1 MSLVSSTI
9 PNLINGVSQQPY
21 ILRLSS
27 QGEIQENGHATVAE
41 GLKKRPPSVHIAKL
55 FDVPLQDA
63 FIHVINRDEFEQ
75 YVVTIIN
82 GDLKVHGVDGTPYT
96 VNFPDGKNY
105 LITPEASTSFRAVT
119 VADYTFLLNNKIT
132 VLEGNTYSPSRP
144 NEALVAIKQG
154 NYGKTYKII
163 INGTQA
169 AAYTTPIG
177 DNANQSPYIDT
188 TYIATQLANNFNS
201 TGMTCTRYGT
211 VLYIVG
217 ADDFSISVE
226 DGFNGNATVC
236 IKGKAQRF
244 SDLPNNAPDGFT
256 IEVVGDPSSSFDN
269 YFVKFKKNKA
279 ADSVGVWQETIKPGI
294 KIDLDNYTMPH
305 VLVRNA
311 NGTFTFKRAAWKNK
325 VAGDQDSSP
334 YPSFVGYKLSDM
346 FFYRNRLGLLS
357 EENVVFSEAGEF
369 FNFFPTTVT
378 TILDSDPIDIAV
390 SHVKVSVLRHAV
402 PFNQELMLF
411 SAQTQFTLDAGELLT
426 PKSVSINQTTEFE
439 CSVKARPVGAGR
451 NVFFCVNKGA
461 YTGVREYYVD
471 GQTDTNDAADVTAH
485 VPRYIPGQ
493 PLKLAAATNEDMIA
507 LLADGDRRSL
517 YIYKYYWSGDEK
529 LQSSWSRWVFGEQ
542 DRVLS
547 VEFIETKL
555 FIVVA
560 RPDGTYLERINI
572 ELGATDGMN
581 TPYRVMLDRKCV
593 LTGGQTVLINGTTY
607 TKVPVPYAV
616 ASDDFVAFVNE
627 GPMAG
632 EILQIIRHHEWLMV
646 QGDVSGKQLVV
657 GQKYAFKY
665 RFSTITV
672 KEDATGGGT
681 QAVVTGRLQLRRM
694 SMSYE
699 RTGFFKVSV
708 TTDGR
713 KPFVYKFT
721 GKVAGDF
728 DNILGQPVLATGVFR
743 FPVMAKN
750 TEVTVD
756 VENDSPMPNTLLNAT
771 WDGYFVNHTRRI

>member
-55 FDVPLQDA
+55 FNVPLSDA
-63 FIHVINRDEFEQ
+63 FIHIINRDEFEQ

-82 GDLKVHGVDGTPYT
+82 GDMRVHGVDGTAYT
-96 VNFPDGKNY
+96 VDFPNGKDY
-105 LITPEASTSFRAVT
+105 LITTEASTSFRAVT
-119 VADYTFLLNNKIT
+119 IADYTFILNNKVT
-132 VLEGNTYSPSRP
+132 VKEGSTIAPGRSP
-144 NEALVAIKQG
+144 EALLSIKQG
-154 NYGKTYKII
+154 NYGKTYRIT
-163 INGTQA
+163 INGAQA
-169 AAYTTPIG
+169 AVYTTPVG
-177 DNANQSPYIDT
+177 TSASDAPYIDT
-188 TYIATQLANNFNS
+188 TYIATQLANGFS
-201 TGMTCTRYGT
+201 AAGCTCTRYGS
-211 VLYIVG
+211 VLHIVG
-217 ADDFSISVE
+217 ASDFSISVE
-226 DGFNGNATVC
+226 DGFNGNATVL
-236 IKGKAQRF
+236 IKGKAQKF
-244 SDLPNNAPDGFT
+244 SDLPNNAPEGFV

-269 YFVKFKKNKA
+269 YFVKFVKNKTG
-279 ADSVGVWQETIKPGI
+279 DSTGVWQEALKPGI
-294 KIDLDNYTMPH
+294 KTDLDASTMPH

-311 NGTFTFKRAAWKNK
+311 NGTFTFKRAGWLPR
-325 VAGDQDSSP
+325 VAGDEESSP

-357 EENVVFSEAGEF
+357 EENVIFSEAGEF

-461 YTGVREYYVD
+461 FTGVREYYVD
-471 GQTDTNDAADVTAH
+471 GSTKTNDAADVTAH

-507 LLADGDRRSL
+507 LLADGDRRAL

-529 LQSSWSRWVFGEQ
+529 LQSSWSRWVFAEG
-542 DRVLS
+542 DRLLS

-560 RPDGTYLERINI
+560 RADGTYLERINI
-572 ELGATDGMN
+572 ELGATDGLN
-581 TPYRVMLDRKCV
+581 TPYRIMLDRKCMV
-593 LTGGQTVLINGTTY
+593 TGGQTTVINGNTY

-616 ASDDFVAFVNE
+616 TTDDFVAFVNE

-632 EILQIIRHHEWLMV
+632 EVLQLIRHPEWLMV

-672 KEDATGGGT
+672 KEDAAGGGT

-699 RTGFFKVSV
+699 RTGFFKISV
-708 TTDGR
+708 TTEGR
-713 KPFVYKFT
+713 QPFIYKFT
-721 GKVAGDF
+721 GKVSGDF
-728 DNILGQPVLATGVFR
+728 NNILGKPVLATGVFR

-750 TEVTVD
+750 TEVSID

>member
-27 QGEIQENGHATVAE
+27 QGEVQENGHATVAE
-41 GLKKRPPSVHIAKL
+41 GLKKRPPSIHIAKL

-63 FIHVINRDEFEQ
+63 FIHVINRDETEQ
-75 YVVTIIN
+75 YVVTIIS
-82 GDLKVHGVDGTPYT
+82 GDLRVHGVDGTPYS
-96 VNFPDGKNY
+96 VDFPDGKGY
-105 LITPEASTSFRAVT
+105 LITSEAATSFRAVT
-119 VADYTFLLNNKIT
+119 IADYTFLLNNKVT
-132 VLEGNTYSPSRP
+132 VNEGYATSPGRP
-144 NEALVAIKQG
+144 PEALVAIKQG
-154 NYGKTYKII
+154 NYGKTYRIT
-163 INGTQA
+163 INGAQA
-169 AAYTTPIG
+169 AAYTTPVG
-177 DNANQSPYIDT
+177 TSASDAPFIDT
-188 TYIATQLANNFNS
+188 TYIATQLAGSFS
-201 TGMTCTRYGT
+201 AAGCQCVRYGS
-211 VLYIVG
+211 VLYITGG
-217 ADDFSISVE
+217 ADFSISVE
-226 DGFNGNATVC
+226 DGFNGNATVV
-236 IKGKAQRF
+236 IKGKAQKF
-244 SDLPNNAPDGFT
+244 SDLPNNAPEGFT

-269 YFVKFKKNKA
+269 YFVKFVKNKA
-279 ADSVGVWQETIKPGI
+279 GDSVGVWQETIKPGI
-294 KIDLDNYTMPH
+294 KIDLDKATMPH

-311 NGTFTFKRAAWKNK
+311 NGTFTFRRADWANK
-325 VAGDQDSSP
+325 VAGDEDSSP

-378 TILDSDPIDIAV
+378 TILDSDPIDVAV

-411 SAQTQFTLDAGELLT
+411 SAQTQFTLNAGELLT
-426 PKSVSINQTTEFE
+426 PKTVSINQTTEFE

-461 YTGVREYYVD
+461 FTGVREYYVD
-471 GQTDTNDAADVTAH
+471 GDSQTNDAADVTAH

-493 PLKLAAATNEDMIA
+493 PLKMAAATNEDMIA

-517 YIYKYYWSGDEK
+517 YIYKYYWSGAEK
-529 LQSSWSRWVFGEQ
+529 LQSSWSRWVFAEG
-542 DRVLS
+542 DRLLS

-560 RPDGTYLERINI
+560 REDGTYLERINI

-581 TPYRVMLDRKCV
+581 TPYRVMLDRKCLV
-593 LTGGQTVLINGTTY
+593 TGGDKVVINDTTY
-607 TKVPVPYAV
+607 TKVPVPYGV
-616 ASDDFVAFVNE
+616 NHDNLVAFVNQ

-632 EILQIIRHHEWLMV
+632 EVLQVIRHPEWLMV
-646 QGDVSGKQLVV
+646 TGDLTGQQLVV
-657 GQKYAFKY
+657 GQKYNFKY
-665 RFSTITV
+665 RFSTLTV
-672 KEDATGGGT
+672 KEDAPGGGT

-699 RTGFFKVSV
+699 STGFFKVSV
-708 TTDGR
+708 TTQGR
-713 KPFVYKFT
+713 EPFVYKFT

-750 TEVTVD
+750 TEVAID
-756 VENDSPMPNTLLNAT
+756 VENDSPMPNTLLNST